1 MQLPD
6 SWLRI
11 SSTTLIAGGACVA
24 ILLGVYA
31 AYAVGHQ
38 AYQRVSKSHQSWQT
52 GRVHN
57 AEGWR
62 RMMQIKTA
70 AQRETEQGDAPLI
83 PFSPV
88 DLQREGVRLV
98 SWVPSAVG
106 GEMSLEADWQQ
117 VPATFSMLA
126 ERGMQV
132 IAFSLSPGNGA
143 LNFSLQLVRDD
154 EP

>member
-1 MQLPD
+1 M
-6 SWLRI
+6 
-11 SSTTLIAGGACVA
+11 
-24 ILLGVYA
+24 
-31 AYAVGHQ
+31 
-38 AYQRVSKSHQSWQT
+38 
-52 GRVHN
+52 
-57 AEGWR
+57 
-62 RMMQIKTA
+62 
-70 AQRETEQGDAPLI
+70 I

-117 VPATFSMLA
+117 IPATFSMLA

>member
-1 MQLPD
+1 MQLPERWPRC
-6 SWLRI
+6 SL
-11 SSTTLIAGGACVA
+11 TTMVKSLAGAA
-24 ILLGVYA
+24 ILLGLYA
-31 AYAVGHQ
+31 SFEVGLQ
-38 AYQRVSKSHQSWQT
+38 AYSRALESRTSW
-52 GRVHN
+52 R
-57 AEGWR
+57 AEQNINLNNWR
-62 RMMQIKTA
+62 RIMPSLA
-70 AQRETEQGDAPLI
+70 TELSEKMLNDPQPVA
-83 PFSPV
+83 FSPV
-88 DLQREGVRLV
+88 DFQREGVRLV